1 MMMSVLIG
9 NKAVIP
15 TLGGNMHNL
24 TGISIPYSSS
34 RWHKNYYSAI
44 AYIDFAY
51 FPIQYLYI

>member
-1 MMMSVLIG
+1 
-9 NKAVIP
+9 
-15 TLGGNMHNL
+15 MHNL